1 MQSLHGARLDMV
13 FKIVLNEMGVPDV
26 ARQSMMTMSDQKKK
40 TLIDQYH
47 H

>member
-1 MQSLHGARLDMV
+1 MV
-13 FKIVLNEMGVPDV
+13 FKIVLNEMGVLDV

-47 H
+47 IYLHNITLSN